1 MNITYA
7 FGVWTQ
13 KPGQP
18 GMDVRIIHEMS
29 EDEFTRHVDAVNAYE
44 TLVER
49 GAFSLILRNH
59 SNLQMMVDT
68 FANVERY
75 AGEFRQTD
83 REVVKRSLMAELTNW
98 LAATRLY
105 LENERDFILREF
117 GKSSEEM
124 SEYKN
129 ATSSAFDEHVGYR
142 FLYNLRDYTQH
153 CGIPPGRM
161 HVSGTR
167 PNRNVAITLDRS
179 RLLMARFNW
188 SSHAKLLLEGWPE
201 QILLMPLLEDA
212 MAGYAAVE
220 DRMLQIAIRRCI
232 AVSPLLLETLR
243 SGDLGDGN
251 PALFRISGG
260 VLGGQSTDF
269 SLRTIPVISTLEAV
283 MSAAKDADPLE
294 SLRVREVNASPKM
307 PTSGK
312 RASAVLSSFF
322 VGGGQQAASETVNR
336 ILQEDGDVSSL
347 ISDLINVSTVLT
359 HMLSQI
365 LGASPHALLGKLG
378 DPDAE

>member
-7 FGVWTQ
+7 FGVWKQ
-13 KPGQP
+13 KPNQP
-18 GMDVRIIHEMS
+18 GMDVRIIREMP
-29 EDEFTRHVDAVNAYE
+29 EGEFTRHVDAISAYE
-44 TLVER
+44 ALIER
-49 GAFSLILRNH
+49 GAFSLILRNY

-75 AGEFRQTD
+75 AGEFRRAN
-83 REVVKRSLMAELTNW
+83 REVVKRALMAELTNW

-117 GKSSEEM
+117 GKASEEM

-129 ATSSAFDEHVGYR
+129 ATSSAFDRHEGYR

-167 PNRNVAITLDRS
+167 PNRNVVITLERS
-179 RLLMARFNW
+179 RLLTARFNW
-188 SSHAKLLLEGWPE
+188 SSHSKALLETWPE
-201 QILLMPLLEDA
+201 RIPLMPLLDDA
-212 MAGYAAVE
+212 MEGYASIE
-220 DRMLQIAIRRCI
+220 EQMLRLVIRCCFV
-232 AVSPLLLETLR
+232 ASPLLLDTLQ
-243 SGDLGDGN
+243 SGDIGDGN
-251 PALFRISGG
+251 PALFRISGE
-260 VLGGQSTDF
+260 GGGDQPIDF
-269 SLRTIPVISTLEAV
+269 SLRAMPSASTLEKV
-283 MSAAKDADPLE
+283 MSASEDADPLD
-294 SLRVREVNASPKM
+294 SLRVREVFSPPRM

-322 VGGGQQAASETVNR
+322 VGGGPQAASETVNV
-336 ILQEDGDVSSL
+336 ILQEDGDIGPL

-359 HMLSQI
+359 SMLSQI
-365 LGASPHALLGKLG
+365 MGASPHALLGKLG
-378 DPDAE
+378 DSDAE